1 MQWRGW
7 RIPVVLLA
15 FGAGFLLLGALQ
27 WAFNHFSYR
36 EPLERALRA
45 HGAVESFTLQRQK
58 GTFLVTVGLKKVE
71 DFPSTY
77 RELRDSLQEV
87 LGRRPFVLEIRD
99 KRDGELQKA
108 YNRAHLALYEAQV
121 RGNYR
126 EAARC
131 VEEEAARVGARAA
144 LFLDEENMYLCM
156 ERGDHYLYAVVPRD
170 RQRP

>member
-7 RIPVVLLA
+7 RIPMVLLA

-27 WAFNHFSYR
+27 WAFNHFNYR
-36 EPLERALRA
+36 EPLARTLKA
-45 HGAVESFTLQRQK
+45 HGAVESFSLQRQK
-58 GTFLVTVGLKKVE
+58 GTFLVAVELKKVE

-77 RELRDSLQEV
+77 RDIQNSLREV

-99 KRDGELQKA
+99 KRDAELQEA

-126 EAARC
+126 EAARY
-131 VEEEAARVGARAA
+131 VEEEASRVGAKAA

-156 ERGDHYLYAVVPRD
+156 EHGSYYLYAVVPRE
-170 RQRP
+170 RREP